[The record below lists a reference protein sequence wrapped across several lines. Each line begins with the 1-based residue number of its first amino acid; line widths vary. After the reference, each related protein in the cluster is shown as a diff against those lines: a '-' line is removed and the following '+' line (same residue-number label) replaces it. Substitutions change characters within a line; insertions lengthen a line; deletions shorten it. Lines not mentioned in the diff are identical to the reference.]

1 METEPQTGCKTPESG
16 LDMWNKKQN
25 QCNIFYEYVR
35 TLCKLSSSSEL
46 IRLGVMIKKKNRF
59 SRSRT

>member
-35 TLCKLSSSSEL
+35 TLGKLSSSSEL
-46 IRLGVMIKKKNRF
+46 IRLGVMIK
-59 SRSRT
+59 

>member
-25 QCNIFYEYVR
+25 QCNIFYEVQGICER

-46 IRLGVMIKKKNRF
+46 IRLGVMIK
-59 SRSRT
+59 